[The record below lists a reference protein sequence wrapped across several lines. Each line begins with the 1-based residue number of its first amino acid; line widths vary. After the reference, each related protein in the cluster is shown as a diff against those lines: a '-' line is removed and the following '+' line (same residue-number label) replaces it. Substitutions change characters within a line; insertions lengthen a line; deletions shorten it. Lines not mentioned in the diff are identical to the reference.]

1 MIRLGKDEKIISI
14 TRKHWFI
21 LMKETIFLLF
31 LLCLPFVV
39 VTVFSILNADH
50 VIEISGNIITL
61 FVVGSSVFLLFV
73 WMIFFII
80 WTDYY
85 LDILILTNKHIIDV
99 EQKGLFS
106 RELSAF
112 RLDKIQDVTAE
123 SNGVIQTVLSFGTI
137 HIQTAGEDQDFIVR
151 GIPKPFEVKHNISKQ
166 QDLLMDEL
174 RTVNISPESLERLRN
189 K

>member
-1 MIRLGKDEKIISI
+1 MIRLGKDEKIISRA
-14 TRKHWFI
+14 RKHWFI
-21 LMKETIFLLF
+21 LIKETIFLLF
-31 LLCLPFVV
+31 LLFLPGLIALAGKVLSVKYTF
-39 VTVFSILNADH
+39 
-50 VIEISGNIITL
+50 EISGDMVTL
-61 FVVGSSVFLLFV
+61 FVIASSIFLLFV
-73 WMIFFII
+73 WMMFFII

-123 SNGVIQTVLSFGTI
+123 ANGMIQTVLSFGTI

-151 GIPKPFEVKHNISKQ
+151 GIPKPFETKHKISKQ
-166 QDLLMDEL
+166 QDLLMDQL

>member
-1 MIRLGKDEKIISI
+1 MIRLAKDEKIISI

-21 LMKETIFLLF
+21 LIKETLFVFLL
-31 LLCLPFVV
+31 LLLPF
-39 VTVFSILNADH
+39 FIALAGKILSIEYTF
-50 VIEISGNIITL
+50 EISGSTITL
-61 FVVGSSVFLLFV
+61 FVIASSIFLLLI
-73 WMIFFII
+73 WMMFFMI

-85 LDILILTNKHIIDV
+85 LDILILTNKHVIDV

-123 SNGVIQTVLSFGTI
+123 SNGMIQTFLSFGTI

-151 GIPKPFEVKHNISKQ
+151 GIPKPFEVKHNMSKQ
-166 QDLLMDEL
+166 QDLLMDQL
-174 RTVNISPESLERLRN
+174 RTVNISPESLKKLRR
-189 K
+189 

>member
-1 MIRLGKDEKIISI
+1 MIRLGKGEKIISI

-21 LMKETIFLLF
+21 LLKETFFLLF
-31 LLCLPFVV
+31 LLFLPLFIALAGK
-39 VTVFSILNADH
+39 ILSVEYAF
-50 VIEISGNIITL
+50 EISGDVIIL
-61 FVVGSSVFLLFV
+61 FVVASSIFLLFV
-73 WMIFFII
+73 WMMFFII

-85 LDILILTNKHIIDV
+85 LDILILTNKHIIDI

-123 SNGVIQTVLSFGTI
+123 TSGVIQTVLSFGTI

-151 GIPKPFEVKHNISKQ
+151 GIPKPFETKHNISKQ
-166 QDLLMDEL
+166 QDFIMDEL
-174 RTVNISPESLERLRN
+174 RTVNLSPESLEKLRN

>member
-21 LMKETIFLLF
+21 LIKETIFLSF
-31 LLCLPFVV
+31 LLCLP
-39 VTVFSILNADH
+39 ILIAFLGK
-50 VIEISGNIITL
+50 ILSMKYTFEISGDIITL
-61 FVVGSSVFLLFV
+61 FVIASSIFLLFV

-123 SNGVIQTVLSFGTI
+123 ANGMIQTLLSFGTI

-151 GIPKPFEVKHNISKQ
+151 GISKPFEVKHNISKQ
-166 QDLLMDEL
+166 QDLLTDKL
-174 RTVNISPESLERLRN
+174 RTVNISPESLEKL
-189 K
+189 KK